1 MKRNYNINNNLNFS
15 EMEAKNNA
23 ESLNSDYP
31 ESPLSPPEE
40 QKSSFTASG
49 IKYSA
54 GDTDEGPEQENSVP
68 EETNPPKQDVLL
80 ASL

>member
-31 ESPLSPPEE
+31 ESPLSL
-40 QKSSFTASG
+40 
-49 IKYSA
+49 
-54 GDTDEGPEQENSVP
+54 P